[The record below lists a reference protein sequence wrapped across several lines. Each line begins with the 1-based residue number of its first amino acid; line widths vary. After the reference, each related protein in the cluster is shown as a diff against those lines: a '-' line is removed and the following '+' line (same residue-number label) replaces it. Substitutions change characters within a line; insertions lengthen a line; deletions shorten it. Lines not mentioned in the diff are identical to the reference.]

1 MQDKKH
7 LGTIHTS
14 ASVDQYWHVR
24 TKNESQTI
32 FSFQLER
39 TTRTG
44 TKVYQITKNELPKQI
59 SLQ

>member
-14 ASVDQYWHVR
+14 HSVDQYWHIR
-24 TKNESQTI
+24 TKSDKQTN
-32 FSFQLER
+32 FHFQLER

-44 TKVYQITKNELPKQI
+44 TKVYDISKNEIPKQI
-59 SLQ
+59 NLQ

>member
-14 ASVDQYWHVR
+14 HSVDQYWHVR
-24 TKNESQTI
+24 TKNESQTT

-39 TTRTG
+39 ITRTG
-44 TKVYQITKNELPKQI
+44 TKVYQITKNEIPKQI
-59 SLQ
+59 NLQ